1 MSLVTDLR
9 PTVNAGRQLAADL
22 GLRSNSVK
30 IRTRVWSG
38 GKLGSG
44 TATDTDVEI
53 TPAPKCSEPPARLV
67 GDTVG
72 SYEAGDIIVTKIARD
87 TYSESDLFPVPV
99 AGTEI
104 IYLVTGYG
112 TGGVAREYRIVGPP
126 SNRNFEWT
134 MLLRRMSRKPS

>member
-9 PTVNAGRQLAADL
+9 PVVNAGRQLAADL
-22 GLRSNSVK
+22 GLRSSSVT

-38 GKLGSG
+38 SKLGSG
-44 TATDTDVEI
+44 TATDTDVVI
-53 TPAPKCSEPPARLV
+53 TPPPKCSEPPARLV

-87 TYSESDLFPVPV
+87 TYAEADLLPPVD

-104 IYLVTGYG
+104 IYLVTDLEAGD
-112 TGGVAREYRIVGPP
+112 TRQYRIVGAP
-126 SNRNFEWT
+126 SNLNFGWT
-134 MLLRRMSRKPS
+134 ILLRRMSRKVS